1 MTRPPNASRQT
12 RKLLATLAAK
22 PRAWRHGY
30 ELSKETGL
38 ASGTLYPS
46 LMRLHDQ
53 GLLESKWLEPDGS
66 GRPPRHLYRLTSPGL
81 ALAHQVAADLD
92 PLSVRGQPPEVEA

>member
-1 MTRPPNASRQT
+1 MNASRQT
-12 RKLLATLAAK
+12 RKLLSTLAEN

-38 ASGTLYPS
+38 TSGTLYPS

-53 GLLESKWLEPDGS
+53 GLLESKWTES
-66 GRPPRHLYRLTSPGL
+66 EATGRPPRHLYRLTAQGISFAHRVSSESRPATL
-81 ALAHQVAADLD
+81 ARKTKEINA
-92 PLSVRGQPPEVEA
+92 